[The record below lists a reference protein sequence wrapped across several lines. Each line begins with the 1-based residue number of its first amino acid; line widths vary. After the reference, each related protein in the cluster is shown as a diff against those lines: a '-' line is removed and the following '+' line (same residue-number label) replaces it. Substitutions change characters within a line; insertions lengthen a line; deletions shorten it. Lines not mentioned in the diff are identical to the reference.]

1 MQLTGQTAAQ
11 GCVNNFQDLGG
22 KPLLRA
28 PNFTFSLGADYN
40 LRFSDNWLTTLS
52 VNGSHS
58 ASYQT
63 ATDYAPGGFQDSYWL
78 LDAAVRVS
86 FQDHY
91 ELAFLGRNLTNTYY
105 TLNTV
110 GWSGVNSA
118 TQPNTYVGFFNR
130 PREVVLEATVK
141 F

>member
-1 MQLTGQTAAQ
+1 M
-11 GCVNNFQDLGG
+11 
-22 KPLLRA
+22 
-28 PNFTFSLGADYN
+28 
-40 LRFSDNWLTTLS
+40 TTLS
-52 VNGSHS
+52 LSGSHT

-86 FQDHY
+86 FRDHY
-91 ELAFLGRNLTNTYY
+91 EIAFLGRNLTNTYY

-110 GWSGVNSA
+110 GWSGVN
-118 TQPNTYVGFFNR
+118 TPTNPNTYVGFFNR